1 MKNALQ
7 EPGISDDL
15 KTIKEKMGIDGD
27 KSVDFFLLLDNIL
40 AEHVSWAVLLH
51 CHRKKHPFTMH
62 MEEITERQHPLIP
75 VDTLV
80 PFCAIQK
87 VYRNSMAFLKKQ
99 DVESALL

>member
-1 MKNALQ
+1 
-7 EPGISDDL
+7 
-15 KTIKEKMGIDGD
+15 
-27 KSVDFFLLLDNIL
+27 
-40 AEHVSWAVLLH
+40 
-51 CHRKKHPFTMH
+51 MH